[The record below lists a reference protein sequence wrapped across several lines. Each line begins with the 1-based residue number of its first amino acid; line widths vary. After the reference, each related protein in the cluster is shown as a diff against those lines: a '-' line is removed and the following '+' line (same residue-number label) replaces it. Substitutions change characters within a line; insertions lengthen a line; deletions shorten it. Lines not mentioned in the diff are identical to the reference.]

1 MDPFLIPIQILII
14 GIYFFRVRII
24 DRFPKSF
31 KEFYS
36 LVATDMRLD
45 IGTWWK
51 TVLVPILVIVGTYLV
66 WVVYNGII
74 FHTFPTFSITDP
86 LPLFIVESGFLAPV
100 SEEILQCFFLS
111 MAFILFTRIYENRWV
126 IAGMCVAVLVIVSYI
141 FANAHTN
148 PTSFNWL
155 MRFFQFMIYG
165 AIYYLNDRN
174 LLPAI
179 VAHSAWNLIL
189 LNSFTF

>member
-1 MDPFLIPIQILII
+1 
-14 GIYFFRVRII
+14 
-24 DRFPKSF
+24 
-31 KEFYS
+31 
-36 LVATDMRLD
+36 MRLD

-51 TVLVPILVIVGTYLV
+51 TVLVPILVIVGTYLL

-111 MAFILFTRIYENRWV
+111 MAFILFTMIYKNRLM
-126 IAGMCVAVLVIVSYI
+126 ITGMCFAALVIVSYI

-148 PTSFNWL
+148 PTSLNWL
-155 MRFFQFMIYG
+155 IRFFQFMIYG